1 MHKNTQMQ
9 MQNTNA
15 KYKYNNTMQQK
26 EYNRGVTP
34 STQKLTKCIKMYF
47 KNPNVLCCKYRQQ
60 TECKD
65 VNFSGII
72 FQCILPCTMINVT
85 NKVKQVPNTCICK
98 YQPYYWPNLLAYLSK
113 YQQNSQC
120 VQRVRK

>member
-1 MHKNTQMQ
+1 

-47 KNPNVLCCKYRQQ
+47 KDP
-60 TECKD
+60 T
-65 VNFSGII
+65 FSAAN
-72 FQCILPCTMINVT
+72 TDS
-85 NKVKQVPNTCICK
+85 KQS
-98 YQPYYWPNLLAYLSK
+98 A
-113 YQQNSQC
+113 
-120 VQRVRK
+120 RM